1 MPFIFLR
8 AVASVLERIGWES
21 NHAERCPSC
30 AANIVCGILL
40 IVAVIRLVKILFS
53 KPQNSSH

>member
-8 AVASVLERIGWES
+8 AVASVLERIGREP

-53 KPQNSSH
+53 EPLDSSH